1 MFSALLQHGLIQST
15 PPDPPIPYQIM
26 DWIFRKNV
34 VILRH
39 NISGHEHS
47 GRIWV
52 GKGGRAVYFGPES
65 ADPRCTGTEVH
76 FPFWLN
82 IDRTMISAATPAV
95 ASLTIQLGKK

>member
-1 MFSALLQHGLIQST
+1 
-15 PPDPPIPYQIM
+15 M
-26 DWIFRKNV
+26 DRIFRKNV

-52 GKGGRAVYFGPES
+52 GEGDQAVYFGPES

-76 FPFWLN
+76 FPFWLK